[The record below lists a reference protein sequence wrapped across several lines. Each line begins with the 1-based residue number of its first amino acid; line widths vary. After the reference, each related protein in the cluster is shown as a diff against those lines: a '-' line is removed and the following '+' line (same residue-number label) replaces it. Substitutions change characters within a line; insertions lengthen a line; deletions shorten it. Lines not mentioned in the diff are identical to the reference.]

1 MRNSRD
7 GDLRFE
13 KALWG
18 HGRIVLAVC
27 VLAVLISFPTGW

>member
-7 GDLRFE
+7 GDLRFG

-18 HGRIVLAVC
+18 HDRIAPAVWIP
-27 VLAVLISFPTGW
+27 AALISFPTGW

>member
-7 GDLRFE
+7 GDLWFE
-13 KALWG
+13 GTLWG

-27 VLAVLISFPTGW
+27 VLAALISFPTGW

>member
-13 KALWG
+13 KALWR
-18 HGRIVLAVC
+18 HGCIVLAIC
-27 VLAVLISFPTGW
+27 VLAALISSPTGW